1 MRAATV
7 DPATWLRGLTLIPSV
22 IGLISLDLTGLDA
35 GVMTW
40 AAIAIPVVAG
50 VALGHFVP
58 DMNAFGG
65 LLREAAALP
74 QPLVNAAARVRG
86 ASRFA
91 ADALA
96 DALAI
101 LEGENGLIWLLGL
114 LLLIIWIT

>member
-1 MRAATV
+1 MRAVTA
-7 DPATWLRGLTLIPSV
+7 DRATWLRGLALIPPV
-22 IGLISLDLTGLDA
+22 MGLISLDLTGFDA
-35 GVMTW
+35 GVGTW
-40 AAIAIPVVAG
+40 VAIAIPVVAG

-74 QPLVNAAARVRG
+74 QPLVNAATRVRG
-86 ASRFA
+86 AGRFA